1 MTAQTI
7 VKLVVDNNQPIVI
20 LDKKEKLICI
30 YSDKEELKNSYIF
43 DMNLEVT
50 SAWHFS
56 DDTALVYMLK
66 ISRKKYE
73 KLFLNYLRRINNE

>member
-1 MTAQTI
+1 MTVQTI
-7 VKLVVDNNQPIVI
+7 VNLVVDNNQPIVI

-30 YSDKEELKNSYIF
+30 YSDKEELKNSYFF
-43 DMNLEVT
+43 DMNLEVS

-73 KLFLNYLRRINNE
+73 KLFLKFLTK